1 MDQNSAPQSV
11 VSTYFVQGFRVTKLP
26 PTVNDTSQPG
36 TQLPDGIIGDV
47 VPAEVTRVCTGASQY
62 SFTLNN
68 YIAAPLGSVGA
79 TSNAPASL
87 VGGNQPSW
95 PPYKYNDFSLI
106 AFGDR
111 LRIDMQDYRDPS
123 TERKLHNTAATF
135 ENLWV
140 PMVAGPVTDMKFEF
154 SSGSGARLTV
164 SGEDDL
170 SELKDHLGTCKPL
183 GPAPEMQLVQTVL
196 GLAGYPLQPVAPQV
210 Q

>member
-1 MDQNSAPQSV
+1 MYWCIA
-11 VSTYFVQGFRVTKLP
+11 
-26 PTVNDTSQPG
+26 
-36 TQLPDGIIGDV
+36 
-47 VPAEVTRVCTGASQY
+47 Y

-68 YIAAPLGSVGA
+68 YIAAPLASVGA

-106 AFGDR
+106 AFGNR
-111 LRIDMQDYRDPS
+111 LRIDMQDFRDAS
-123 TERKLHNTAATF
+123 TERKLQNTAASF
-135 ENLWV
+135 EDLWV

-170 SELKDHLGTCKPL
+170 SQLKDHYGTRHPM
-183 GPAPEMQLVQTVL
+183 GPAPEMQLVTNCSRSGEVSAAAGRATGPIA
-196 GLAGYPLQPVAPQV
+196 GLRNQWHTGRHRDTG
-210 Q
+210 